1 MNRPSNTFDI
11 AIEQAFDFL
20 SPEYAELF
28 DSSAA
33 TAFQHPLW
41 LDTLY
46 TRLASHAAATP
57 LVVVVRHRA
66 TGALAMVLPL
76 LRIRRGPIRTVEFAD
91 LRVSDYL
98 APVCSPKVF
107 SQLIEGLHLNADSRL
122 IHALVLK
129 VDALQPNSVRLAGL
143 VSLGYAGMLLVE
155 GVGLW
160 LEFTWAAYLT
170 VVSTSLLLPFELYE
184 VIEQVSVLRI
194 GVLLLNLAIVA
205 YLISQLRRHTLR
217 SRT

>member
-1 MNRPSNTFDI
+1 MTARTHHTGLAVIAVFKVVKGVLLLLVGLGLLKLVHADI
-11 AIEQAFDFL
+11 A
-20 SPEYAELF
+20 
-28 DSSAA
+28 
-33 TAFQHPLW
+33 
-41 LDTLY
+41 TL
-46 TRLASHAAATP
+46 
-57 LVVVVRHRA
+57 
-66 TGALAMVLPL
+66 
-76 LRIRRGPIRTVEFAD
+76 
-91 LRVSDYL
+91 
-98 APVCSPKVF
+98 F

-129 VDALQPNSVRLAGL
+129 VDALQPNSVLLAGL

-194 GVLLLNLAIVA
+194 GILLLNLAIVA
-205 YLISQLRRHTLR
+205 YLINQLRRHTLR